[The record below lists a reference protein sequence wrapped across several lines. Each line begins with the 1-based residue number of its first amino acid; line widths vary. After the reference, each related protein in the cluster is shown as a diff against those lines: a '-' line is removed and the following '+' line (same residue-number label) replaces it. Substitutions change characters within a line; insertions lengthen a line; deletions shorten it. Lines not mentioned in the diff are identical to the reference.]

1 MEAALL
7 QAKYVTRVA
16 RKTTS
21 AAAQIAAM
29 ANKEAHPREEVAKDE
44 AEEEV
49 DTRDKAVTDKV
60 KTRNSPDLL
69 NRRAKLSFERKA
81 RTGSKKDNR

>member
-1 MEAALL
+1 
-7 QAKYVTRVA
+7 
-16 RKTTS
+16 
-21 AAAQIAAM
+21 M
-29 ANKEAHPREEVAKDE
+29 ANKEVHPREEVAKDE

-69 NRRAKLSFERKA
+69 NRRAKLSFGKKA
-81 RTGSKKDNR
+81 RTGLKRDNR